1 MDRMGVLSCS
11 AHRLEQRNR
20 NATEQS
26 KTRSYGS
33 TEKFA
38 ANANGWNFK
47 VNWIRMERRV
57 ELVDVR

>member
-11 AHRLEQRNR
+11 AHGWNKGIPTRPRNL
-20 NATEQS
+20 
-26 KTRSYGS
+26 KL

-47 VNWIRMERRV
+47 VNWLRMERRV